1 MDGIRLE
8 GVRRVFPLE
17 GGEVRAL
24 EDLSL
29 RVPWGSL
36 TAVVGRSGCGKTT
49 LLRLVAGLNEPTAGR
64 VRFLQGS
71 EDLPREA
78 VRVGL
83 VFQEPRLM
91 PWLSVEENLAF
102 PLVGRLGREEIR
114 RRVDP
119 LLELLGL
126 EGFRRALPGQVSG
139 GMAQRVALGRTLA
152 HDPDVVLL
160 DEPFGSLDYFT
171 RRALQGEIGELHRRT
186 GKTFL
191 LVTHDVDE
199 ALALGDS
206 VVVLRQGRLADR
218 VEVPFPRPRDVDDP
232 VFAPLKR
239 SVLGAIGG
247 TAEDPGRTKEVEAS

>member
-1 MDGIRLE
+1 MLNLNGLSKTYN
-8 GVRRVFPLE
+8 GKV
-17 GGEVRAL
+17 AL
-24 EDLSL
+24 A
-29 RVPWGSL
+29 PATL
-36 TAVVGRSGCGKTT
+36 TFAGHSFTCIVGKSGCGKTT
-49 LLRLVAGLNEPTAGR
+49 LLRLVAGLETPTAGTISLTGTEQR
-64 VRFLQGS
+64 IGI
-71 EDLPREA
+71 
-78 VRVGL
+78 

-91 PWLSVEENLAF
+91 PWLTVEENLAF
-102 PLVGRLGREEIR
+102 PLTGRLEREEIR
-114 RRVDP
+114 ARVEP

-126 EGFRRALPGQVSG
+126 EGFRQALPRQISG

-152 HDPDVVLL
+152 HDPEVVLL

-199 ALALGDS
+199 ALALGDP

-232 VFAPLKR
+232 VYVPLRR

-247 TAEDPGRTKEVEAS
+247 GEEQRRQRRSVAS

>member
-8 GVRRVFPLE
+8 GIHRVFPLE
-17 GGEVRAL
+17 RGEVRAL

-36 TAVVGRSGCGKTT
+36 TSVVGRSGCGKTT
-49 LLRLVAGLNEPTAGR
+49 LLRLLAGLDEPTAGR
-64 VRFLQGS
+64 IRFLRDGQV
-71 EDLPREA
+71 LPRES

-91 PWLSVEENLAF
+91 PWLTVEENLAF
-102 PLVGRLGREEIR
+102 PLVGRLEREEIR
-114 RRVDP
+114 ARVEP

-126 EGFRRALPGQVSG
+126 EGFRQALPRQISG

-152 HDPDVVLL
+152 HDPEVVLL

-199 ALALGDS
+199 ALALGDP

-232 VFAPLKR
+232 VYVPLRR

-247 TAEDPGRTKEVEAS
+247 GEEQRRQRRSVAS

>member
-1 MDGIRLE
+1 MDGIRME
-8 GVRRVFPLE
+8 GIHRVFPLE

-36 TAVVGRSGCGKTT
+36 TSVVGRSGCGKTT
-49 LLRLVAGLNEPTAGR
+49 LLRLLAGLDEPTAGR
-64 VRFLQGS
+64 IRFLRDGQV
-71 EDLPREA
+71 LPRES

-91 PWLSVEENLAF
+91 PWLTVEENLAF
-102 PLVGRLGREEIR
+102 PLTGRLEREEIR
-114 RRVDP
+114 ARVEP

-126 EGFRRALPGQVSG
+126 EGFRQALPRQISG

-152 HDPDVVLL
+152 HDPEVVLL

-199 ALALGDS
+199 ALALGDP

-232 VFAPLKR
+232 VYVPLRR

-247 TAEDPGRTKEVEAS
+247 GEEQRRQRRSVAS